1 MSFLRYAVFGF
12 VCLVLLALAWILADV
27 VLAAFGFGGTL
38 GMVLSWVIASIVG
51 GVLIVK
57 VGMRFR

>member
-1 MSFLRYAVFGF
+1 MIFGF

-27 VLAAFGFGGTL
+27 VLVAFGLGGTL
-38 GMVLSWVIASIVG
+38 GMILSWVIASMVG

-57 VGMRFR
+57 VGLRFR

>member
-1 MSFLRYAVFGF
+1 MSFLRYVIFGF

-27 VLAAFGFGGTL
+27 VLVAFGLGGTL
-38 GMVLSWVIASIVG
+38 GMILSWVIASMVG

-57 VGMRFR
+57 VGLRFR